1 MLVVGLRWRTIED
14 EKLLG
19 FIRAGEGGRVIG
31 LVCGATLILGAVL
44 LRSLLATGADI
55 FFIFFIPGVL
65 VAGAIGGFWPG
76 WLTTLFGLGLA
87 VAVGPPFSSID
98 SFEFVRGATYV
109 LIGLGASVAGER
121 FRQARSREAA
131 RAEDLGIREEHLKSI
146 LDTIPDAMIV
156 IDEHGSIQSFSR
168 AAERQFGHSQ
178 SEVLGRNVNI
188 LMPSPYREE
197 HDSHLHRYRLTGERR
212 IIGIGRVVVG
222 QRKDG
227 STFPMHLAVGEVK
240 SANKR
245 FFTGFVRDLTER
257 QQTEM
262 KLQELQSEIVHIS
275 RLSALGEMA
284 STLAHELNQPLTAIT
299 NYLKG
304 SSRLLASVPEE
315 NSKMAIDA
323 IDKAAAQA
331 LRAGEIIRR
340 LRDFVARGEPDKAVE
355 NVNSLIEEAIALALV
370 GAREQGIHTRL
381 ELDPKAD
388 FVLVDRVQIQQVVL
402 NLIRNAIEA
411 MLSSPRKELRIA
423 TEKAD
428 GMVIVAVADQ
438 GTGIEP
444 EVMQQLFQPFMTTKS
459 NGMGI
464 GLSISKTIIEAHGG
478 RIWVESEPQQGT
490 TFRFTLPAADKPA
503 IELTDA

>member
-1 MLVVGLRWRTIED
+1 MSSLAKAGWSR
-14 EKLLG
+14 
-19 FIRAGEGGRVIG
+19 RAIG
-31 LVCGATLILGAVL
+31 LICGAVL
-44 LRSLLATGADI
+44 ILAAVLMRYVLASGAEI

-65 VAGAIGGFWPG
+65 VAGMIGGFWPG
-76 WLTTLFGLGLA
+76 WLTTLLGLGLA
-87 VAVGPPFSSID
+87 VAVGPSLLNTD
-98 SFEFVRGATYV
+98 SFEFIRGTTYI
-109 LIGLGASVAGER
+109 LIGLGVSISSER
-121 FRQARSREAA
+121 FHQARIRAAA
-131 RAEDLGIREEHLKSI
+131 RAEEVSLREEHLKSI

-156 IDEHGSIQSFSR
+156 IDEHGLIQSFSR
-168 AAERQFGHSQ
+168 AAERQFGYSQ

-197 HDSHLHRYRLTGERR
+197 HNSHLHRYRRTGERR

-222 QRKDG
+222 QRKDDL
-227 STFPMHLAVGEVK
+227 TFPMHLAVGEVK
-240 SANKR
+240 SADNR

-284 STLAHELNQPLTAIT
+284 STLAHELNQPLTAIA

-304 SSRLLASVPEE
+304 SSRLLAEVPDE
-315 NSKMAIDA
+315 NSKMAVEA

-331 LRAGEIIRR
+331 IRAGEIIRR
-340 LRDFVARGEPDKAVE
+340 LRDFVARGEPDTAVE
-355 NVNSLIEEAIALALV
+355 NVNSLIEEAGALALV
-370 GAREQGIHTRL
+370 GAREQGIHTRF
-381 ELDPKAD
+381 ELDPKAE
-388 FVLVDRVQIQQVVL
+388 FVLADRVQIQQVVL

-411 MLSSPRKELRIA
+411 MLKSPRKELRIS
-423 TEKAD
+423 TEKAN
-428 GMVIVAVADQ
+428 GMVTVAVADQ
-438 GTGIEP
+438 GQGIEP
-444 EVMQQLFQPFMTTKS
+444 DVMEQLFQPFMTTKS

-478 RIWVESEPQQGT
+478 RIWAESQPQRGT
-490 TFRFTLPAADKPA
+490 IFRFTLPAPDMPT